1 MQADDA
7 SQQKFKD
14 VATRGFGDRM
24 ALTERGLV
32 AGGVLLAKMGDEG
45 LCINGEKERILTLLS
60 IAHRCAVPPA
70 VFGFLRRASKPL
82 RACSSLRAAWESST
96 RKARTA
102 SRWRLSSSRQ
112 GSRRASLRESWG

>member
-70 VFGFLRRASKPL
+70 VWFPSPGVKTLAERRQNP
-82 RACSSLRAAWESST
+82 CVHAALSE
-96 RKARTA
+96 RLGKAR
-102 SRWRLSSSRQ
+102 R
-112 GSRRASLRESWG
+112 GRRVPPL